1 MSKKLV
7 DYSRNYGEVKVRYGF
22 KYTPTEDK
30 TINNFKV
37 ITTDT
42 IGEFE
47 ERVGRFEV
55 ENADTTNTENSN
67 TENTNTE
74 NDG

>member
-1 MSKKLV
+1 MAKIV
-7 DYSRNYGEVKVRYGF
+7 DYTRNYGEVKVRYGG
-22 KYTPTEDK
+22 KYTPTDEI
-30 TINNFKV
+30 TTNNFKV

-55 ENADTTNTENSN
+55 ENADTTNIENSN